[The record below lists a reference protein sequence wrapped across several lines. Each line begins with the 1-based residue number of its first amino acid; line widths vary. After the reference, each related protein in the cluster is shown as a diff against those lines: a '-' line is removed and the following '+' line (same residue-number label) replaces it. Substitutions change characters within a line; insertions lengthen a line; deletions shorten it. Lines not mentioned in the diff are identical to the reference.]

1 MKILVCGSGVIGSL
15 LIHVLSQNGNEVTVL
30 ARGKRREELEKYGL
44 RTKFHGKKVINTD
57 KPHVVGE
64 IPSEHFDLAFSVMQH
79 EQQWNLLKTLGE
91 ADCSAVVLVG
101 NNLSAP
107 EMKQQ
112 IIEAGGKT
120 VLFGFQGTGGNRYED
135 YTEVLSLHKPSMV
148 LGGLSETIPAEI
160 THIVN
165 ETFAGADFE
174 IKWMDNMDAWY
185 KCHAAFIVPI
195 ARLCY
200 TVGCE
205 LRKCTGKQRKTLL
218 DATSNAFEALK
229 KTGCLIRPEGEDTYY
244 KSGAKRSM
252 MNAMLYIMFKTKLGE
267 MAASDHCRH
276 AVSEMEGLAV
286 KMDEIVFNSGVEC
299 SAYKE
304 LKEAAP
310 YWEDLH
316 RIYDGKR

>member
-91 ADCSAVVLVG
+91 ADCSAVMLVG

-229 KTGCLIRPEGEDTYY
+229 KSGCLIRPEGEDTYY

-304 LKEAAP
+304 LKETAP
-310 YWEDLH
+310 SWEELH

>member
-15 LIHVLSQNGNEVTVL
+15 LIHFLSQNGNEVTVL

-57 KPHVVGE
+57 KPRVVGE
-64 IPSEHFDLAFSVMQH
+64 FTSEHFDLVFSVMQH

-120 VLFGFQGTGGNRYED
+120 VLFGFQGTGGNRYAD

-148 LGGLSETIPAEI
+148 LGGLGETIPAEI

-174 IKWMDNMDAWY
+174 IKWMDDMDAWY

-229 KTGCLIRPEGEDTYY
+229 KSGCLIRPEDEDTYY

-286 KMDEIVFNSGVEC
+286 KMDKIVFNSGVEC

-310 YWEDLH
+310 SWEELH

>member
-15 LIHVLSQNGNEVTVL
+15 LIHILAQNGNEVTVL

-44 RTKFHGKKVINTD
+44 RTKFHGKKEINTD
-57 KPHVVGE
+57 KPRVVGE
-64 IPSEHFDLAFSVMQH
+64 IPAEHFDVEFSVMQH
-79 EQQWNLLKTLGE
+79 EQQWKLLKTLGE

-112 IIEAGGKT
+112 IIEAGGRT
-120 VLFGFQGTGGNRYED
+120 VLFGFQGTGGNRYSD

-148 LGGLSETIPAEI
+148 IGGLGEAVPAEV
-160 THIVN
+160 THILN
-165 ETFAGADFE
+165 EAFTGADYE
-174 IKWMDNMDAWY
+174 LKWTDDMDAWY

-200 TVGCE
+200 IVGCE
-205 LRKCTGKQRKTLL
+205 LRKCTGKQRKMLL

-229 KTGCLIRPEGEDTYY
+229 KSGCPIRPEGEDAYY
-244 KSGAKRSM
+244 KSGAKRGM
-252 MNAMLYIMFKTKLGE
+252 MNAMLNIMFKTKLGE

-286 KMDEIVFNSGVEC
+286 KMDEIVLNSGLEC

-310 YWEDLH
+310 SWEELH
-316 RIYDGKR
+316 RIYDKKK

>member
-15 LIHVLSQNGNEVTVL
+15 LIHILAQNGNEVTVL
-30 ARGKRREELEKYGL
+30 ARGKRREELEKNGL
-44 RTKFHGKKVINTD
+44 RTKFHGKKEINTD
-57 KPHVVGE
+57 KPRVVGE
-64 IPSEHFDLAFSVMQH
+64 IPAEHFDVAFSVMQH
-79 EQQWNLLKTLGE
+79 EQQWKLLKTLGE
-91 ADCSAVVLVG
+91 SDCSAVVLVG

-120 VLFGFQGTGGNRYED
+120 VLFGFQGTGGNRYSD

-148 LGGLSETIPAEI
+148 IGGLGEAVPAEVTRI
-160 THIVN
+160 LDEAFT
-165 ETFAGADFE
+165 GADYE
-174 IKWMDNMDAWY
+174 LKWTDDMDAWY

-218 DATSNAFEALK
+218 GATSNAFEALK
-229 KTGCLIRPEGEDTYY
+229 KSGCPIRPEGEDAYY
-244 KSGAKRSM
+244 KSGAKRGM
-252 MNAMLYIMFKTKLGE
+252 MNAMLNIMFKTKLGE

-286 KMDEIVFNSGVEC
+286 KMDEIVLNSGVEC

-310 YWEDLH
+310 SWEELH
-316 RIYDGKR
+316 RIYDKHR

>member
-15 LIHVLSQNGNEVTVL
+15 LIHVLSQNGNEVTVI

-57 KPHVVGE
+57 KPRVVGE

-112 IIEAGGKT
+112 IIEAGGKN
-120 VLFGFQGTGGNRYED
+120 VLFGFQGTGGNRYAD

-148 LGGLSETIPAEI
+148 LGGLGETIPTEI
-160 THIVN
+160 TRIVN

-174 IKWMDNMDAWY
+174 IKWMDDMDAWY

-218 DATSNAFEALK
+218 NATSNAFEALK
-229 KTGCLIRPEGEDTYY
+229 KSGCPIRPDGEDTYY

-299 SAYKE
+299 LAYKE
-304 LKEAAP
+304 LKDTAP
-310 YWEDLH
+310 SWEELH
-316 RIYDGKR
+316 RIYDRKR

>member
-1 MKILVCGSGVIGSL
+1 MKVLVCGAGVIGSL
-15 LIHVLSQNGNEVTVL
+15 LIHILSESGQEVTVL

-44 RTKFHGKKVINTD
+44 RTKFHGKNVINTD
-57 KPHVVGE
+57 KPRVVDA
-64 IPSEHFDLAFSVMQH
+64 IPAEHFDLAFSVMQH
-79 EQQWNLLKTLGE
+79 EQQWNLLKSLGE

-148 LGGLSETIPAEI
+148 LGVLGETIPEEI
-160 THIVN
+160 TRIIN

-174 IKWMDNMDAWY
+174 IKWMDDMDAWY

-200 TVGCE
+200 IVGCE
-205 LRKCTGKQRKTLL
+205 LRNCTGKQRKMLL

-229 KTGCLIRPEGEDTYY
+229 KSGCPIRPEGEDAYY
-244 KSGAKRSM
+244 KSGTKRAM
-252 MNAMLYIMFKTKLGE
+252 MNAMLNIMFKTKLGE

-276 AVSEMEGLAV
+276 AVSEMEGLAE
-286 KMDEIVFNSGVEC
+286 KMDEIVLNSGVEC

-304 LKEAAP
+304 LKNAAP
-310 YWEDLH
+310 SWDELH
-316 RIYDGKR
+316 RIYDKKR

>member
-15 LIHVLSQNGNEVTVL
+15 LIHVLSQNGNEVTIL

-57 KPHVVGE
+57 KPRVVGE

-107 EMKQQ
+107 EMKQK

-174 IKWMDNMDAWY
+174 IKWMDDMDAWY

-205 LRKCTGKQRKTLL
+205 LRKCSGKQRKTLL
-218 DATSNAFEALK
+218 DATFNAFEALK
-229 KTGCLIRPEGEDTYY
+229 KSGCLIRPEGEDTYY

-252 MNAMLYIMFKTKLGE
+252 MNVMLYIMFKTKLGE

-304 LKEAAP
+304 LKETAP
-310 YWEDLH
+310 SWEELH